1 LSEKSSGILAD
12 TSVWIEFFKQRS
24 GTGDALEALILE
36 DAVWTCGVVLF
47 ELAQGVRSDVEK
59 AQVLTTV
66 SHLKYAEMS
75 KALWQK
81 AGDLSTALLKK
92 GLTIPLSDIF
102 IAVIA
107 IEHNLSLFT
116 LDGHFEQKI
125 ASIRAQRLRGSR
137 AARVWR
143 VRIHAAYCQNRR
155 VGCLL

>member
-1 LSEKSSGILAD
+1 MSEKSSGILAD

-24 GTGDALEALILE
+24 STGDALETLILE

-47 ELAQGVRSDVEK
+47 ELMQGVKSDMEK

-66 SHLKYAEMS
+66 SHLKYAEMT
-75 KALWQK
+75 KPLWQK
-81 AGDLSTALLKK
+81 AGDLSSLLRKK

-116 LDGHFEQKI
+116 LDGHFEQIPGIKLHK
-125 ASIRAQRLRGSR
+125 RM
-137 AARVWR
+137 
-143 VRIHAAYCQNRR
+143 
-155 VGCLL
+155 

>member
-47 ELAQGVRSDVEK
+47 ELVRGVRSDVEK

-75 KALWQK
+75 KSLWQK
-81 AGDLSTALLKK
+81 AGDLSASLRKK
-92 GLTIPLSDIF
+92 GLTLPHSDIF
-102 IAVIA
+102 ISAIA
-107 IEHNLSLFT
+107 IEHNLSIFT
-116 LDGHFEQKI
+116 LDGHF
-125 ASIRAQRLRGSR
+125 AQIPGVKLHKP
-137 AARVWR
+137 A
-143 VRIHAAYCQNRR
+143 
-155 VGCLL
+155 